1 MIGVKWIL
9 NACFEVLIQLRWRR
23 HTLLWITHW
32 THYKIYIGCMEQL
45 FEDPEKYIVAD
56 GLRKKTRLW
65 SATKMVVSLP
75 PFPLLCPLAWIQ
87 HTLKLK
93 QEHWGINSTP
103 EEALYYWFGKRGK
116 GASDTQNTVW
126 KSHSLFFLF
135 PSLSFYFLFSYPV
148 PWAIQGRQW
157 QRLQLEL
164 AGAKTLREGHL
175 LLQSIG
181 WWSQESGT
189 TPPLHFILSLSSC
202 HVGLDIGAVADMHGR
217 K

>member
-1 MIGVKWIL
+1 
-9 NACFEVLIQLRWRR
+9 
-23 HTLLWITHW
+23 
-32 THYKIYIGCMEQL
+32 MEQL

-126 KSHSLFFLF
+126 KSHSLFFFISFSLFLF
-135 PSLSFYFLFSYPV
+135 PFLLSCPLSNPRKAVTEAAAGASRSQNSKGRTSSSPINRVVIPREWDNPSTSFYSFSILLPRG
-148 PWAIQGRQW
+148 P
-157 QRLQLEL
+157 
-164 AGAKTLREGHL
+164 GH
-175 LLQSIG
+175 
-181 WWSQESGT
+181 W
-189 TPPLHFILSLSSC
+189 SSC
-202 HVGLDIGAVADMHGR
+202 RYAWQKVTKAPAIRPEGQKEKH
-217 K
+217 